1 MVVESEESGIASNTT
16 DEQGSIKE
24 STVLLKDTNLRKKAL
39 AYYSSALLL
48 KDIIV
53 VDTCICKAIFS
64 AGDVQPIPFKEVTD
78 KVEALCK
85 LIKERHVSEEF
96 IVERIN
102 YFDSLGEIQIADGI
116 IIPASKTHKKS
127 AITHFLY

>member
-53 VDTCICKAIFS
+53 VDMCICKAIFS
-64 AGDVQPIPFKEVTD
+64 AGD
-78 KVEALCK
+78 A
-85 LIKERHVSEEF
+85 
-96 IVERIN
+96 
-102 YFDSLGEIQIADGI
+102 
-116 IIPASKTHKKS
+116 
-127 AITHFLY
+127 